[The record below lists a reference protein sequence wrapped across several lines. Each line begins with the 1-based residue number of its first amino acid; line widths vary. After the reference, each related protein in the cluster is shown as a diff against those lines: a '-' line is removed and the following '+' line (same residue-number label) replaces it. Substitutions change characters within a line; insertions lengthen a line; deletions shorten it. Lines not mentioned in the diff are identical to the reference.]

1 MLFSGVCFCCSVT
14 LVSLLHFYIIP
25 PCSDIVPPATLL
37 VQLQSLQSLVREA
50 KSKENIQK
58 HKLHVAE
65 YEALVVRLRAQFGD
79 NIDAQRARAGV
90 AEDDYGTPLI
100 PVRVPKVRGGGGSSD
115 SHSDSGSE
123 SESDSGDTG
132 IEDSGFE
139 AERKMERV
147 WQKNHGGNN
156 SSSSVRSSKQHK
168 YNNNNNLE
176 EEEVDAA
183 AEYTGSGGGSERWAC
198 KSSAK
203 TGNGGLHVHAM
214 SQLERQLELI
224 DLEVKMTTFDTK
236 VQKEQEVSSRC
247 GF

>member
-1 MLFSGVCFCCSVT
+1 
-14 LVSLLHFYIIP
+14 
-25 PCSDIVPPATLL
+25 
-37 VQLQSLQSLVREA
+37 LQSLVREA
-50 KSKENIQK
+50 KSEENIQK

-147 WQKNHGGNN
+147 RQKNHGDN
-156 SSSSVRSSKQHK
+156 SSSSRSSKQHK
-168 YNNNNNLE
+168 NNNNNNLEE

-183 AEYTGSGGGSERWAC
+183 AEYAGSGGGSERWAC

-203 TGNGGLHVHAM
+203 TGKGGPHVHAM